1 MAEIGEGAIS
11 AAAAERCTKQSAL
24 TVGRNVKF
32 RSSPQKAALST
43 ARNALRNADHQEDGN
58 KVSKGVRF
66 RAGGLN
72 NYRVHPEVA
81 EQDLPC
87 SRDAQIRPNLL
98 DVAGEQRART
108 VSSLEVL
115 FR

>member
-1 MAEIGEGAIS
+1 MAEIGKGTIS

-32 RSSPQKAALST
+32 RSSLQKAALST
-43 ARNALRNADHQEDGN
+43 ARNILRNADHQEDGN
-58 KVSKGVRF
+58 KLSKGVRF

-72 NYRVHPEVA
+72 NYRVHREVA
-81 EQDLPC
+81 AQDLPY
-87 SRDAQIRPNLL
+87 SRDVQIRPNLL
-98 DVAGEQRART
+98 DVAGEQRAET